1 MEVPEAA
8 SSGHHLLRFAQTAL
22 DPGSHV
28 NLEGSRN
35 DPLGAQ
41 AGLSYVFCRF
51 APDRFGKP
59 SLPWLWRKLPWYRV
73 WIRRLAR
80 LLLLHFFQFLQ

>member
-41 AGLSYVFCRF
+41 VGLALKHDCCMNTLYPLS
-51 APDRFGKP
+51 
-59 SLPWLWRKLPWYRV
+59 S
-73 WIRRLAR
+73 
-80 LLLLHFFQFLQ
+80 